1 MNLNRS
7 ESSLHPVSRR
17 DFLRTSVFAAGS
29 LALARHLSAAGANA
43 AEPIIDVHGHL
54 SYSGRTDPVF
64 LAHQKALGVTLT
76 ILLPSGV
83 RNAGHP
89 GGSGENEP
97 ARQFSLARPGEFLF
111 FANEVT
117 DHPEATK
124 VIEKHL
130 KLGAIGIGE
139 QKFRIDCDSPGSIR
153 IAELARE
160 YNVPVILHFEHELYN
175 KHIERFG
182 KVLEKF
188 PTVNFI
194 GHAVAWWGNIDKNHD
209 QKNSYPTGPI
219 TPGGIT
225 DRYLTDYPNCYAD
238 VSARS
243 GYGAIARD
251 EAFYRD
257 FLIRHQNKL
266 VYGSDCAETTGV
278 APSCFAANTI
288 AAIRR
293 LAPSKEVERKILY
306 GNAKKLLK
314 IA

>member
-1 MNLNRS
+1 MQLPAS
-7 ESSLHPVSRR
+7 SSPFSSLSRR
-17 DFLRTSVFAAGS
+17 DFLRASALAAGS
-29 LALARHLSAAGANA
+29 MVLARNLPAASAA

-54 SYSGRTDPVF
+54 SYSGRTDPAF
-64 LAHQKALGVTLT
+64 LAHQKALGATLT

-83 RNAGHP
+83 RSANHP

-97 ARQFSLARPGEFLF
+97 ARQFALARPGEFLF
-111 FANEVT
+111 FSNEVT

-139 QKFRIDCDSPGSIR
+139 QKFKVDCDSPGSIR
-153 IAELARE
+153 VAELARE
-160 YNVPVILHFEHELYN
+160 YNVPVILHFEHDLYN
-175 KHIERFG
+175 RHIERFG

-243 GYGAIARD
+243 GYGAIVRD
-251 EAFYRD
+251 EAFFKD

>member
-1 MNLNRS
+1 MKTNTLPLNPR
-7 ESSLHPVSRR
+7 PVSRR
-17 DFLRTSVFAAGS
+17 DFIRTSAMALGALSLGHRLTAA
-29 LALARHLSAAGANA
+29 SAT
-43 AEPIIDVHGHL
+43 AEPIIDLHGHL
-54 SYSGRTDPVF
+54 GYSGRTDEAF
-64 LAHQKALGVTLT
+64 LAHQEALGVTLS

-83 RNAGHP
+83 RGANHP

-97 ARQFSLARPGEFLF
+97 VRQFSLARPGRYHF
-111 FANEVT
+111 FSNEVT

-130 KLGAIGIGE
+130 KLGAVGIGE
-139 QKFRIDCDSPGSIR
+139 QKFRVDCDSPASVR

-175 KHIERFG
+175 RGIERFG
-182 KVLEKF
+182 RMLERF

-194 GHAVAWWGNIDKNHD
+194 GHAVAWWGNIDKNHV
-209 QKNSYPTGPI
+209 QSNSYPTGPI

-243 GYGAIARD
+243 GYGAIIRD

-257 FLIRHQNKL
+257 FIARHQDKL
-266 VYGSDCAETTGV
+266 MYGSDCSETTGV

-293 LAPSKEVERKILY
+293 LSPSKEVERKILY
-306 GNAKKLLK
+306 GNVKKLLK
-314 IA
+314 I